1 MIFSAFGSD
10 CIRADSVELTAATV
24 SASKKIRRAKSFPSE
39 KPRRFGAPNLFD
51 RKNLG
56 DSARRIFLLSGN
68 YFLPSLTH
76 LWVVSP
82 DFWCVE
88 SDYMCADTVHFQC
101 GIWSLIHFYRKLGA
115 NMHFLPAA

>member
-1 MIFSAFGSD
+1 MVGNSFWKHKDSATLDRIWKLFCHHRIFFLPLLAQFLIVSHDIWCVRKRLYTCSFCRLNSSHSFR
-10 CIRADSVELTAATV
+10 IR
-24 SASKKIRRAKSFPSE
+24 P
-39 KPRRFGAPNLFD
+39 PNLFD

-76 LWVVSP
+76 LWFVSP

-88 SDYMCADTVHFQC
+88 SDCMCADTVHF
-101 GIWSLIHFYRKLGA
+101 
-115 NMHFLPAA
+115 

>member
-1 MIFSAFGSD
+1 MIFGAFGSD
-10 CIRADSVELTAATV
+10 CIHAASVALTVAIV
-24 SASKKIRRAKSFPSE
+24 PASTRIRP
-39 KPRRFGAPNLFD
+39 PNLFD

-76 LWVVSP
+76 LWFVSP

-88 SDYMCADTVHFQC
+88 SDCMCADTVHFKC
-101 GIWSLIHFYRKLGA
+101 DIWSLFHFLYRKLGK
-115 NMHFLPAA
+115 NLHFLPAP